1 LLKEHGVIILNFIQM
16 YIIYLIFITQ
26 SEKNSSFVNLHQEY
40 VFILIR
46 GAVVAMIVWYLDL
59 QLHVQSVPITTKVV
73 SSKPRSQRGVLDT
86 PLSDKVC
93 RWFPLGTLVS
103 CTNKT
108 NRRDITEILLKVALN
123 TINQPNQPIILIM
136 CR

>member
-1 LLKEHGVIILNFIQM
+1 M

-46 GAVVAMIVWYLDL
+46 VAMIVWYLDL

-123 TINQPNQPIILIM
+123 TINQPIILIM